1 MFNAVDSI
9 RTYTFQEQTYLK
21 YVAIK
26 TALRNLILN
35 SIDDKYVNELQ
46 DENTVYTLVTPLE
59 FKTYIWTNYAS
70 IDDADHARNEENMK
84 RQ

>member
-9 RTYTFQEQTYLK
+9 RTYTFQQQTYLK
-21 YVAIK
+21 YVATK

-35 SIDDKYVNELQ
+35 SIDDKHVNELE
-46 DENTVYTLVTPLE
+46 DDNTVYTLVTPLE